1 MTDGLRFRSV
11 RHGDEEVLAALE
23 AMVEPTPW
31 TVGDFADVLRNGWF
45 CDVLELDDGSI
56 GAWAVVMPV
65 LDEAE
70 LLTIGVRPD
79 LQGRLI
85 YCTTFSCGPST
96 MVTSALGA

>member
-65 LDEAE
+65 LTRRSF
-70 LLTIGVRPD
+70 L
-79 LQGRLI
+79 RLAFVPT
-85 YCTTFSCGPST
+85 CRAGGLAAPCST
-96 MVTSALGA
+96 G

>member
-45 CDVLELDDGSI
+45 CDVLELDDG
-56 GAWAVVMPV
+56 
-65 LDEAE
+65 
-70 LLTIGVRPD
+70 
-79 LQGRLI
+79 
-85 YCTTFSCGPST
+85 
-96 MVTSALGA
+96 

>member
-56 GAWAVVMPV
+56 GAWAVVMP
-65 LDEAE
+65 
-70 LLTIGVRPD
+70 
-79 LQGRLI
+79 
-85 YCTTFSCGPST
+85 
-96 MVTSALGA
+96 GA